1 MRKMLDEEMIGRF
14 YEFIKTFRKTGL
26 TEAQIAQKLNLIN
39 YKGGPNKALLN
50 LLYGVTVWK
59 LITIGKLPPPEDES
73 AMKKATLKYTDAL
86 AVAESI
92 KKEEGEKGMYEV
104 LADFKGIYPRTTVDF
119 GEIIYR
125 FDRYLNDCTPTFEK
139 CGNF

>member
-1 MRKMLDEEMIGRF
+1 MLDEEMIGRF
-14 YEFIKTFRKTGL
+14 YEFIKTFRKAGL
-26 TEAQIAQKLNLIN
+26 TEAEIAQRLNLVN
-39 YKGGPNKALLN
+39 YRGGPNKALLS
-50 LLYGVTVWK
+50 LLYGITVWK
-59 LITIGKLPPPEDES
+59 LITVGKLPQPEDKL

-86 AVAESI
+86 VVAESI

-104 LADFKGIYPRTTVDF
+104 LAGFKGVYPRTTIDC

-125 FDRYLNDCTPTFEK
+125 FDRYLNDCASTFEK